1 MWLRTGAAVAAVV
14 AVILGYGLAG
24 QLAWERA
31 GGEAPASATAYR
43 AFGARPAEVPTNR
56 QELADLPGAPA
67 AKSAGLPPA
76 TAPADHQASPSNG
89 LAWSNPT
96 DPLTS
101 ADHGIGDGTPAHA
114 PFGQAALQN
123 AGPGLPGGL
132 SGSHNAGFGG
142 GGGSMGGVGGGGG
155 GSAKS
160 ATSNSVSGSDELA
173 GVAGR
178 RQQSAEETG
187 SEPPNNNPGA
197 NGGASGG
204 NSGSSGNGS
213 NDADSPGG
221 AGGPSSSASNPSFG
235 PSIGAP
241 GNGGPGT
248 TGPGF
253 AGPGTA
259 GPGFAGPGT
268 SGPGTTGP
276 GTSGPGFAG
285 PGTSGPGT
293 TGTDNNA
300 GPDNTI
306 VLGGPKGPGGS
317 TTPPDEGGSVPPSAT
332 ARFSEDVDVRAIPEP
347 GSVLLALGAAAVL
360 ARRRRR

>member
-1 MWLRTGAAVAAVV
+1 MWLRIGAAVAAVV

-43 AFGARPAEVPTNR
+43 AFGARPAEVPTPK

-76 TAPADHQASPSNG
+76 TAPADHQTSPSNG
-89 LAWSNPT
+89 LAWSNPA

-101 ADHGIGDGTPAHA
+101 AGHGIGDGTPAHA

-132 SGSHNAGFGG
+132 SARHNAGFG

-155 GSAKS
+155 GGGSAKS
-160 ATSNSVSGSDELA
+160 ATSTAGSGSDELA

-178 RQQSAEETG
+178 RQHSAEETG
-187 SEPPNNNPGA
+187 SEPPQNNPGT

-213 NDADSPGG
+213 SDADSPGG

-248 TGPGF
+248 AGPGF
-253 AGPGTA
+253 AGPGTSEPGTTGPGTT

-268 SGPGTTGP
+268 SGPGDTGP
-276 GTSGPGFAG
+276 
-285 PGTSGPGT
+285 
-293 TGTDNNA
+293 DNNA

-317 TTPPDEGGSVPPSAT
+317 TTPPDEGGSVPPAT
-332 ARFSEDVDVRAIPEP
+332 AARFSDDVDVRAIPEP